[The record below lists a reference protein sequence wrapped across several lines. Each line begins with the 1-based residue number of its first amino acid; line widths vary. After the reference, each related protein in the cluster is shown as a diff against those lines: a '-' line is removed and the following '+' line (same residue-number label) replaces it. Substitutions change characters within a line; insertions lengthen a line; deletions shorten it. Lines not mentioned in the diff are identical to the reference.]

1 MHYLIDNVMSISLTS
16 ISMGRGI
23 ILNVLNTTNWWLAQ
37 CKAPNQDAKQ
47 YAEARQAQLTKPTGS
62 LSILEQV
69 AIQLASLQGSYKPNV
84 DRPWI
89 TIFAGDHGVME
100 ENISAYPQAVTRQ
113 MLQNFATG
121 GACISVIAKEY
132 NATLQVIDCG
142 SIGEAYE
149 YVGVER
155 HCIIPGTAN
164 FSKHVAMTEKQAILA
179 MDLGRNSADQAME
192 KNASIYVAGEMG
204 IGNTCSASAV
214 ACFLLDE
221 SAKQLTGV
229 GTGIRQEQL
238 IHKKNIIDQSIALH
252 RDYVQQDAFKALC
265 AVGGL
270 EIAAMTGAYIR
281 CAQLGLP
288 VVVDGFISTVSAL
301 IAVRLNPEVRQ
312 WMLFG
317 HQSAEY
323 GHRRLLQELNANPL
337 LKLDLRLGEGS
348 GAGAS
353 LGLIQLA
360 CRLHNQMAT
369 FAEAAVIGEKV

>member
-1 MHYLIDNVMSISLTS
+1 M
-16 ISMGRGI
+16 
-23 ILNVLNTTNWWLAQ
+23 NWWLDA
-37 CKAPNQDAKQ
+37 CKVPNPEIKQ
-47 YAEARQAQLTKPTGS
+47 QAEERQSQLTKPTGS
-62 LSILEQV
+62 LSVLENV
-69 AIQLASLQGSYKPNV
+69 AVQLASLQSKPKPNV
-84 DRPWI
+84 NAPWI

-142 SIGEAYE
+142 SVGDAYE

-155 HCIIPGTAN
+155 HCIAQGTAN
-164 FSKHVAMTEKQAILA
+164 FAKQVAMTEEQCIQA
-179 MDLGRNSADQAME
+179 MNLGRDSVE
-192 KNASIYVAGEMG
+192 KAIANNASIYIAGEMG

-214 ACFLLDE
+214 ACFLLNE
-221 SAKQLTGV
+221 PAEKLTGV
-229 GTGIRQEQL
+229 GTGIRAEQL
-238 IHKKNIIDQSIALH
+238 EHKKSIIQQAIQLH
-252 RDYVQQDAFKALC
+252 QNYVTDRVNDSNDGVTNAAFKALC

-281 CAQLGLP
+281 CAQRSMP
-288 VVVDGFISTVSAL
+288 MIVDGFISTISAL
-301 IAVRLNPEVRQ
+301 VAVRMNPEVRQ

-323 GHRRLLQELNANPL
+323 GHQRLLQELDAEPL
-337 LKLDLRLGEGS
+337 LKLNLRLGEGS

-353 LGLIQLA
+353 LGLIKLA
-360 CRLHNQMAT
+360 CSLHNNMAT